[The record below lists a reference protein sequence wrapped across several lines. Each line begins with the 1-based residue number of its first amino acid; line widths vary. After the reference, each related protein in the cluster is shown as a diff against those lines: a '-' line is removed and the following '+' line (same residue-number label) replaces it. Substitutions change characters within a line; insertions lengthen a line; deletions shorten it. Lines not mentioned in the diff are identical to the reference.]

1 MSTEQEQ
8 QLIVCMF
15 VMCRSSLLPGVDL
28 HMYGNLLHMLP
39 TEDFL
44 SPCIL
49 VRLSTVVRKT
59 KTITSRNVIEFCHEI
74 VADMGL
80 SLCRSVCGCS
90 CVGETTSHLS
100 I

>member
-28 HMYGNLLHMLP
+28 HVYGNPVHMLP

-49 VRLSTVVRKT
+49 VRLSTIEKKT
-59 KTITSRNVIEFCHEI
+59 KT
-74 VADMGL
+74 
-80 SLCRSVCGCS
+80 
-90 CVGETTSHLS
+90 TTS
-100 I
+100 II